1 MVCSLHHGGMHVS
14 ANGLAGKCFA
24 IVPREVAPKGFID
37 VDEKGYEKFWKEY
50 NDILISEDV
59 RPPPSF

>member
-1 MVCSLHHGGMHVS
+1 
-14 ANGLAGKCFA
+14 
-24 IVPREVAPKGFID
+24 VPREITPKGYLD